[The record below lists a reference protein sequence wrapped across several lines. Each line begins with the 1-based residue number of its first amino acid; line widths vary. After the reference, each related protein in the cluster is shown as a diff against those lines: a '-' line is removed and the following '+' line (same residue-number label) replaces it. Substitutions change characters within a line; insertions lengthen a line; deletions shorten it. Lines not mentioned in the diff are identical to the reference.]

1 MDLRRKKRPTPII
14 PIVPLVD
21 ILVVLLMFFIATT
34 TFKSK
39 ADKAHH
45 LQVSLPQSDALGSAV
60 PKKEN
65 RKTLSITKEKKIY
78 LDGLEVTDTGLAAA
92 LKDLKAGAPGV
103 KLELQAD
110 QDTPLGL
117 LVKVWDTLKAAGWP
131 MGDVPARIQRAA
143 AASRENTTR

>member
-45 LQVSLPQSDALGSAV
+45 LQVSLPQSNALGAAV
-60 PKKEN
+60 PQKEA
-65 RKTLSITKEKKIY
+65 RKTLAITKDKKVF
-78 LDGLEVTDTGLAAA
+78 LDGNEVGEAGLAAA
-92 LKDLKAGAPGV
+92 LKEMKTALPGM

-117 LVKVWDTLKAAGWP
+117 LVKVWDALKAAGWSIN
-131 MGDVPARIQRAA
+131 DVPARIQRAA
-143 AASRENTTR
+143 AQIQDSR

>member
-1 MDLRRKKRPTPII
+1 MDLRRKRKPIPII

-39 ADKAHH
+39 ATKAHH
-45 LQVSLPQSDALGSAV
+45 LQVSLPQSSALGAAA
-60 PKKEN
+60 PARET
-65 RKTLSITKEKKIY
+65 RTILAITRERQLL
-78 LDGLEVTDTGLAAA
+78 LDGQPVTDAALAAA
-92 LKDLKAGAPGV
+92 LGDLRSARPGL

-117 LVKVWDTLKAAGWP
+117 LVKVWDALKAAGFSINE
-131 MGDVPARIQRAA
+131 VPARIQRAA
-143 AASRENTTR
+143 AASGTPGSR